1 MSRDSAIR
9 ILHTHPFFWPHVRR
23 GAEREIHDLSE
34 RLVRRGHDV
43 RLVTSTPVGIT
54 QRADVDGIDVR
65 YVRPRV
71 PAALRRRGVGPEMA
85 FVPVAAA
92 ASAVSRADLVHAWM
106 HHDAAGALAGN
117 LGRSRPVVLKITGV
131 LYEER
136 LAKRRREDRLFRWAL
151 DRADAVW
158 CNSDYVRTAMA
169 PFGRDLD
176 VVPAGIDADRFTPGG
191 VRADEPLVVCAAA
204 PDEPRK
210 RVVDLVD
217 AWPAVL
223 AAAPTARLVLA
234 GHTSEATRGELLDRL
249 PGPARDTVEFA
260 GLVDDDRLLTLYR
273 RAWATVVPS
282 VYEALGLVT
291 LESLACGTPVVGCDS
306 GATPELLHDPAVG
319 RLFAPADP
327 AGLAAALVDLVASP
341 PDDAVGQRCRAAAMP
356 WSWDEIVPDIER
368 RYRTL
373 LEAS

>member
-1 MSRDSAIR
+1 M
-9 ILHTHPFFWPHVRR
+9 
-23 GAEREIHDLSE
+23 
-34 RLVRRGHDV
+34 
-43 RLVTSTPVGIT
+43 RLVTSTPRGFT

-65 YVRPRV
+65 YVNPRV

-85 FVPVAAA
+85 FAPVAAA
-92 ASAVSRADLVHAWM
+92 ASALSRADLVHAWM
-106 HHDAAGALAGN
+106 HHDAAGAIVGN
-117 LGRSRPVVLKITGV
+117 IGRSRPVVLKITGV

-136 LAKRRREDRLFRWAL
+136 LAKHRREDRLFRWAL
-151 DRADAVW
+151 ERADAVW
-158 CNSDYVRTAMA
+158 CNSDYVREAMA

-191 VRADEPLVVCAAA
+191 TRSEDPLVVCAAA

-223 AAAPTARLVLA
+223 ETAPTARLVLA
-234 GHTSEATRGELLDRL
+234 GHTSDTTRAELLERL
-249 PGPARDTVEFA
+249 PVAARPTVEFA
-260 GLVDDDRLLTLYR
+260 GLVDDEQLLALYR

-291 LESLACGTPVVGCDS
+291 LESLACGTPVAGCDS
-306 GATPELLHDPAVG
+306 GATPELLRDPTVG
-319 RLFAPADP
+319 RRFAPADP
-327 AGLAAALVDLVASP
+327 DDLAAALADLVASP
-341 PDDAVGQRCRAAAMP
+341 PDDAMARQCRAAAMP
-356 WSWDEIVPDIER
+356 WSWDEIVPDIEQ
-368 RYRTL
+368 RYRAL